1 MFLAEAARFLP
12 SQSYIL
18 AARTSLEFMER
29 VCSGACPSSI
39 IEGETGAEMHFDMEP
54 AGAYFGAQPVQ
65 HFPHDQPTLI
75 DQHSTG
81 ELASL
86 SQL

>member
-1 MFLAEAARFLP
+1 
-12 SQSYIL
+12 
-18 AARTSLEFMER
+18 
-29 VCSGACPSSI
+29 
-39 IEGETGAEMHFDMEP
+39 MHFEMELS
-54 AGAYFGAQPVQ
+54 GAYFGAQPEQ

-81 ELASL
+81 ELVSL